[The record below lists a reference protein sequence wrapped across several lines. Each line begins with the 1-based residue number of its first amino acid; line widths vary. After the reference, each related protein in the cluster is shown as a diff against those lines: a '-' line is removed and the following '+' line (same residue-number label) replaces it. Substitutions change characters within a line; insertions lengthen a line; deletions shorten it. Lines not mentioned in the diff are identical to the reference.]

1 MPETRAHPRARGEKP
16 RLQWE
21 LRPEHEAAKAERRK
35 LREANREAWRLA
47 RANANNDHKEAIEA
61 AAAVAIDDPAG
72 LDDTSPLDKLRDI
85 MLDPAAH
92 LYRRLDAAEL
102 VLAYELAPGA
112 LVNVPPSEVA
122 AISFRF
128 LRGVAEAAETPER
141 LRFRAL
147 KSMLAIQHK
156 RAAAGSTTGQAER
169 QKLQRRLGE
178 AAPAMPADMQW
189 PPSDIAAKL
198 DKLRRKR
205 R

>member
-1 MPETRAHPRARGEKP
+1 MRA
-16 RLQWE
+16 
-21 LRPEHEAAKAERRK
+21 
-35 LREANREAWRLA
+35 ANREAWRLA
-47 RANANNDHKEAIEA
+47 RENANYQRRNTIDAVV
-61 AAAVAIDDPAG
+61 AVAVDDPIEF
-72 LDDTSPLDKLRDI
+72 DDTSPLDKLRDI
-85 MLDPAAH
+85 MLDPTAH

-112 LVNVPPSEVA
+112 LVDVPPAEVA

-178 AAPAMPADMQW
+178 AAPTMPADMQW
-189 PPSDIAAKL
+189 PPSDVAAKL

>member
-1 MPETRAHPRARGEKP
+1 MPAWTENQKAAYRAARNERDIYK
-16 RLQWE
+16 
-21 LRPEHEAAKAERRK
+21 EA
-35 LREANREAWRLA
+35 REARRAANQEEWRRNHINSNQQTEHILSA
-47 RANANNDHKEAIEA
+47 VIADDEIEG
-61 AAAVAIDDPAG
+61 IG
-72 LDDTSPLDKLRDI
+72 DTTPLDKLRDI
-85 MLDPAAH
+85 MLDPRAQ

-156 RAAAGSTTGQAER
+156 RAAASSTAGQAEK

-178 AAPAMPADMQW
+178 AAPAMAADTQW
-189 PPSDIAAKL
+189 PPSDIASKL
-198 DKLRRKR
+198 DKLRKR